1 MYRGVVTRSLSAVTR
16 SSRRISSAAPSR
28 RLHHFS
34 SQRLPSCTPE
44 IAPVFGSTS
53 GKASLLAGCNRSRW
67 IHPSFAARGFATSS
81 SDAGLLK
88 VLKAELEHEEQ
99 DYEPPEDLKEG
110 PPAEWTVEEQGG
122 TIDAVLRRAYQGEAI
137 SVVAAFA
144 DDEDAYGNEG
154 EGEGESEEEEEE
166 AEAERLTPLS
176 VRVTVTKKAEQPELE
191 IDCVVDGNSWIIQ
204 DVRLEDAEVPEDGI
218 PYGGPQFSTLDPV
231 LQEQFDSFLRR
242 RGFSPA
248 LADYLRRY
256 LEDKEQREYVRWL
269 KRLGAFVVQK

>member
-1 MYRGVVTRSLSAVTR
+1 MYRGVVTRSLSAMAR
-16 SSRRISSAAPSR
+16 NSRRISSAAPSR
-28 RLHHFS
+28 RLHHLRN
-34 SQRLPSCTPE
+34 QNLLPCAPE
-44 IAPVFGSTS
+44 TTPVFGSCG
-53 GKASLLAGCNRSRW
+53 GKGLLLTGCNRSRW

-81 SDAGLLK
+81 TDAGLLK

-110 PPAEWTVEEQGG
+110 PPAEWTLEEQAG
-122 TIDAVLRRAYQGEAI
+122 TIDAVLRRSYQGEAI

-144 DDEDAYGNEG
+144 DDDEAYPED
-154 EGEGESEEEEEE
+154 GEGESEEEDEEE
-166 AEAERLTPLS
+166 GEGERLTPLS
-176 VRVTVTKKAEQPELE
+176 VRVTVAKKAEQPELE

-204 DVRLEDAEVPEDGI
+204 DVRLEDPDVPEDGI

-242 RGFSPA
+242 RGISA
-248 LADYLRRY
+248 GLAAYLRRY

-269 KRLGAFVVQK
+269 KRLGAFVAQK